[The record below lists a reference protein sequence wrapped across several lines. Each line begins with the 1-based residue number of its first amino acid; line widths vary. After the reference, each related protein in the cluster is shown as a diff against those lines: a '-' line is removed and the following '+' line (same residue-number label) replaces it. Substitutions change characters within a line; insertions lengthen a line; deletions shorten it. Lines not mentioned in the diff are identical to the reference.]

1 MCFFRTHLAKS
12 SQAYSRRTTSAGAVE
27 ISIAIRSYAIIFRI
41 PSYLPHGSQIIRQ
54 LPQCLSRAA
63 VCFEG
68 VITVAITRDLSVRTT
83 ERRATACEGPSRCVS
98 QNVIRMT
105 AWCTP

>member
-1 MCFFRTHLAKS
+1 MTN
-12 SQAYSRRTTSAGAVE
+12 
-27 ISIAIRSYAIIFRI
+27 AIRSYAKIFRT
-41 PSYLPHGSQIIRQ
+41 PSYRPHGSVIIHQ

-63 VCFEG
+63 VCFAG

-83 ERRATACEGPSRCVS
+83 EGRTTTRKRLSRCVS